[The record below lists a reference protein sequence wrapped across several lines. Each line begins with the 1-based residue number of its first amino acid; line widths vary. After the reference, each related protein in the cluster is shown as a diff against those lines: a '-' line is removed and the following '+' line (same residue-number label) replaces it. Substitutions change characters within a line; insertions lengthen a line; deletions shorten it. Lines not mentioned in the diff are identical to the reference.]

1 MTIAFWGPLRNASS
15 FDIFRIMKSTDAIES
30 LAALAQESRLAIFR
44 LLVKRGPEG
53 FTPTQLG
60 EKLNVSSPT
69 LSFHLK
75 ELQRAGL
82 LDVRR
87 DGRFLY
93 YRANFAHMNQLLIF
107 LTENCC
113 VLADKGCGPECAPP
127 AVEAPLTKR
136 QRA

>member
-1 MTIAFWGPLRNASS
+1 
-15 FDIFRIMKSTDAIES
+15 MKSHDAITS

-44 LLVKRGPEG
+44 MLVKRGPEG
-53 FTPTQLG
+53 YTPTQLG
-60 EKLNVSSPT
+60 EKLEVTSTT

-82 LDVRR
+82 VDVRR

-93 YRANFAHMNQLLIF
+93 YRPNFAHMNRLVAF

-113 VLADKGCGPECAPP
+113 VLAEKGCSRECAPL
-127 AVEAPLTKR
+127 AAEAASPKR

>member
-1 MTIAFWGPLRNASS
+1 
-15 FDIFRIMKSTDAIES
+15 MKTNDAVES

-44 LLVKRGPEG
+44 MLVKRGPEG
-53 FTPTQLG
+53 YTPTQLG

-82 LDVRR
+82 VDVSR

-93 YRANFAHMNQLLIF
+93 YRPNFVHMNQLVGF

-113 VLADKGCGPECAPP
+113 ALADLACGPECAPVI
-127 AVEAPLTKR
+127 AEVSIVRRKR
-136 QRA
+136 A

>member
-1 MTIAFWGPLRNASS
+1 M
-15 FDIFRIMKSTDAIES
+15 FRIMKSIDVISA

-53 FTPTQLG
+53 YTPSQLG
-60 EKLNVSSPT
+60 DKLSVAAPT

-82 LDVRR
+82 IDARR

-93 YRANFAHMNQLLIF
+93 YHPDFSHMNRVIAF

-113 VLADKGCGPECAPP
+113 SLAERGCGPECAPP
-127 AVEAPLTKR
+127 PIEAALPKR

>member
-1 MTIAFWGPLRNASS
+1 
-15 FDIFRIMKSTDAIES
+15 MKSTNAVES
-30 LAALAQESRLAIFR
+30 LAALAQDSRLAIFR
-44 LLVKRGPEG
+44 MLVKRGPEG
-53 FTPTQLG
+53 YTPTQLS
-60 EKLNVSSPT
+60 EKLNVTSPT

-93 YRANFAHMNQLLIF
+93 YRPNFAHMNQLIAF

-113 VLADKGCGPECAPP
+113 ALADKGCGPECAPP
-127 AVEAPLTKR
+127 AVEAALTKR